1 MFVPTRH
8 GRVAG
13 IAAGY
18 LADLLLGD
26 PRRGHPVAGFGTA
39 AARLER
45 LTYSDSRRAGVRH
58 TVLLLS
64 GLCLLGMV
72 AGRRGGPA
80 VTAAATFI
88 ALGGTSLNRTGA
100 QMASLLTADD
110 VDGAREL
117 LPSLCGRDP
126 AALDAPGIA
135 RATVESLAENTS
147 DAQVAPLLWAAVGG
161 VPAVLVY
168 RGANTLDAMIGHRSP
183 RYERFGWAAAR
194 FDDLLNY
201 VPARVTGI
209 LAAVCAPVVGGS
221 PVAALRAWRN
231 DAARH
236 PSPNAGVAEAS
247 FAGALGVRLGGPTQY
262 THRLEIRPTLGDG
275 RIPEVADLDRA
286 VRLSRAVQAAAALV
300 AVAVAIVRSRALS
313 AACRSGRRASP
324 RWSGESQGSA
334 GARRVRR
341 AAA

>member
-1 MFVPTRH
+1 VFVPTCH
-8 GRVAG
+8 GRAAG

-26 PRRGHPVAGFGTA
+26 PRRGHPVAGFGTV

-45 LTYSDSRRAGVRH
+45 LTYADSRWAGLRH
-58 TVLLLS
+58 TALLLS
-64 GLCLLGMV
+64 GLWLLGMV
-72 AGRRGGPA
+72 AGGRARMWA
-80 VTAAATFI
+80 TAAATFT
-88 ALGGTSLNRTGA
+88 ALGGTSLNRVGG
-100 QMASLLTADD
+100 QMADLLTAGD
-110 VDGAREL
+110 VDGARQL

-126 AALDAPGIA
+126 AALDAAGVA

-161 VPAVLVY
+161 VPGVLVY

-209 LAAVCAPVVGGS
+209 LVVACAPVVGGS
-221 PVAALRAWRN
+221 PAAALRAWRN
-231 DAARH
+231 DAERH

-262 THRLEIRPTLGDG
+262 AHRLEIRPTLGDG

-286 VRLSRAVQAAAALV
+286 VRLSRAVQAASALV
-300 AVAVAIVRSRALS
+300 SVVVSIMGSKALS
-313 AACRSGRRASP
+313 VACRTGRRVFP
-324 RWSGESQGSA
+324 R
-334 GARRVRR
+334 R
-341 AAA
+341 